1 MLRLHVRK
9 KGILEVQ
16 LLVVGRTART
26 FALAVVLVDVESYFY
41 LLMAGVEVGLR
52 VFVKFGA
59 GVK

>member
-26 FALAVVLVDVESYFY
+26 FALAVVLVDVGSYFY
-41 LLMAGVEVGLR
+41 LLTAGVEVRLR